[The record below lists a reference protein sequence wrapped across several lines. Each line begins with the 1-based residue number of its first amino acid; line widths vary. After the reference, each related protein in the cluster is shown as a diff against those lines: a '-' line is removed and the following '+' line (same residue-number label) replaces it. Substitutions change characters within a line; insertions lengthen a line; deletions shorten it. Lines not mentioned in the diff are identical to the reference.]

1 MNPSLGEFA
10 AYLRLDKGLSEKTVA
25 SYLSDLNLIGQD
37 LLLLT
42 EGGVEVLLKKWR
54 EEKLAQSSVQRKV
67 ASLRGFFAFHQ
78 RNNPNLQDPTAKL
91 ELKSQRRPL
100 PKSLSHASIQKILIA
115 PDTNFPEGLRDRT
128 WIEVLYACGLRVSE
142 LVSLKPGNIQSQ
154 AGRLRVMGKGS
165 KERIVPIG
173 KSALQWLERYLL
185 EAYPKLNQGMASE
198 FLFLEA
204 SGPRAL
210 TRQEIWS
217 LLKQYAVKAG
227 VKEHVSPHQL
237 RHSFATHLLEGGMN
251 LRSVQTLLGHSDIS
265 TTQIYTSV
273 ESARLVEAHRKFH
286 PRK

>member
-1 MNPSLGEFA
+1 MNSSLGEFA
-10 AYLRLDKGLSEKTVA
+10 AYLRLDKGLAEKTVS

-42 EGGVEVLLKKWR
+42 EGGVEMLLKKWR

-67 ASLRGFFAFHQ
+67 ASLRAFFAFHQ
-78 RNNPNLQDPTAKL
+78 RNNPELQDPTVKL
-91 ELKSQRRPL
+91 ELKSQHRPL
-100 PKSLSHASIQKILIA
+100 PKSLSQAIIQKILKA
-115 PDTNFPEGLRDRT
+115 PDIETAEGLRDRT

-142 LVSLKPGNIQSQ
+142 LVSLKPGSIQQQ

-173 KSALQWLERYLL
+173 KSALQWLERYYQ
-185 EAYPKLNQGMASE
+185 EAYPKLNQGMACE
-198 FLFLEA
+198 YLFLEA
-204 SGPRAL
+204 KGPRPL
-210 TRQEIWS
+210 TRQEIWQ
-217 LLKQYAVKAG
+217 LLKHYAKKAG
-227 VKEHVSPHQL
+227 VKERVSPHQL

-265 TTQIYTSV
+265 TTQIYTQV
-273 ESARLVEAHRKFH
+273 EAARLVEAHRKFH